1 MVAQEGDLLAAAKLS
16 VRELVKLGRRHI
28 RVKVVKSRKTPKR
41 EPRVVPKL
49 EPDLVPGAEQQGGV
63 PGPRKRKRVDY
74 AKLVGEGEYGE
85 RCVGSQPFSGF
96 TDSGRSPKPY
106 PSVLKSLLDQLVAG
120 LSGRTGRCEH
130 MRGSTEAETQG

>member
-28 RVKVVKSRKTPKR
+28 RVKVVKTRKTPKR

-49 EPDLVPGAEQQGGV
+49 EPGLVPGAEQQGGG

-74 AKLVGEGEYGE
+74 AKLVGEGENGE
-85 RCVGSQPFSGF
+85 RCG
-96 TDSGRSPKPY
+96 
-106 PSVLKSLLDQLVAG
+106 
-120 LSGRTGRCEH
+120 
-130 MRGSTEAETQG
+130 